1 MKFVR
6 YSFLSLALG
15 LGVTGSIAVLRAAES
30 ATSSASVE
38 AVKPVVPA
46 VKLEP
51 FIRESFQPGLPKVVE
66 KEDVVHTQAQVDLGR
81 MLYYENR
88 LSKNHDISCNSCHQL
103 DKYGVDGEAT
113 SPGHRKQRGERNS
126 PSVYNA
132 AGHVAQFWDGRAED
146 VEEQAKGPILNAI
159 EMGMPDQGFVV
170 RTLKSIPGYVEAFA
184 RAFPGEKDPVTYDNL
199 AAAIGAFERR
209 LLTPGR
215 FDRFLAGDDTVLT
228 DAEKHGL
235 KAFVE
240 VGCIACHNGPYVG
253 ARIYQKVGL
262 IRPWPVEE
270 GKTLD
275 VGRQGVTK
283 QGADKHV
290 FKVPS
295 LRNVAKTGPY
305 LHNGS
310 IKELP
315 QMVRLMARHQL
326 GREVTDEQVDAI
338 VAFLKALTG
347 ELPTDYI
354 KRPELPASGPDTP
367 KPDPS

>member
-1 MKFVR
+1 MHFTR
-6 YSFLSLALG
+6 YTLIAMALG
-15 LGVTGSIAVLRAAES
+15 LGLSASLAVIRAAES
-30 ATSSASVE
+30 P
-38 AVKPVVPA
+38 KPTVSLVQPPAAA

-51 FIRESFQPGLPKVVE
+51 FVRESFQPGLPKVVE

-81 MLYYENR
+81 MLYFEKR

-113 SPGHRKQRGERNS
+113 SPGHRKQRGDRNS
-126 PSVYNA
+126 PTVYNA

-146 VEEQAKGPILNAI
+146 VEAQAKGPILNAI
-159 EMGMPDQGFVV
+159 EMAMPDQGFVV
-170 RTLKSIPGYVEAFA
+170 RTLKSIPGYVDAFA
-184 RAFPGEKDPVTYDNL
+184 QAFPGEKDPITYDNL
-199 AAAIGAFERR
+199 AVAIGAFERR

-215 FDRFLAGDDTVLT
+215 FDRFLAGEDGALT
-228 DAEKHGL
+228 DAEKQGL
-235 KAFVE
+235 KTFVD

-253 ARIYQKVGL
+253 ARIFQKVGL

-275 VGRQGVTK
+275 LGRQGVTK

-295 LRNVAKTGPY
+295 LRNIAKTGPY

-326 GREVTDEQVDAI
+326 GREVTDEQVDAM
-338 VAFLKALTG
+338 VAFLNALTG
-347 ELPTDYI
+347 ELPKDYI
-354 KRPELPASGPDTP
+354 KPPTLPASGPQTP